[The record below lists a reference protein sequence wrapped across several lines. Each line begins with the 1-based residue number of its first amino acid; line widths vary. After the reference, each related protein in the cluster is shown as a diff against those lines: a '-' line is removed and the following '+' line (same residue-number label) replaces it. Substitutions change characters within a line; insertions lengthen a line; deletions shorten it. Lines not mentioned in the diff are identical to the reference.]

1 MDDMSLLWVYSTD
14 TSMNNSGAVLPF
26 KEALKIRSDMKLL
39 TNYETSYGL
48 LL

>member
-1 MDDMSLLWVYSTD
+1 MSLLWVYTTD
-14 TSMNNSGAVLPF
+14 TSINNSGAVLPF

-39 TNYETSYGL
+39 KNYETSYGL

>member
-1 MDDMSLLWVYSTD
+1 MDDMSLLLVYNRD
-14 TSMNNSGAVLPF
+14 TSMKNSGAVLPF
-26 KEALKIRSDMKLL
+26 KEALKIRSGMKLV